1 MIKILNL
8 KLMILLEYQNIKI
21 FLQKVTLTSN
31 WSEEVFVIKK
41 VKNMPWTYF
50 INDLN
55 GDEIVGVFYEKGL
68 QKKNQRELRI
78 ETVIKREGDKLG
90 HNQLI
95 VWFASALP
103 QKIWKQ
109 KSSDFLKKTI
119 YCQSVT

>member
-1 MIKILNL
+1 
-8 KLMILLEYQNIKI
+8 MILLEYQNIKI